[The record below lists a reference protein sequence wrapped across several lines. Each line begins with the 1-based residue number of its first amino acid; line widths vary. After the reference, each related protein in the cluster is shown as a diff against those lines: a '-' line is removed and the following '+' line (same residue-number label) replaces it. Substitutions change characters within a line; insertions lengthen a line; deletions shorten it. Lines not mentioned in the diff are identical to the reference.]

1 MLTVKKTNDNGMGI
15 PAPKFGEQ
23 DTNIVH
29 KQQYM
34 PWNTKIFSLV
44 CSSNIYLI
52 QIFTSQCK
60 MVLYIS

>member
-15 PAPKFGEQ
+15 TAPKFGEQ

-34 PWNTKIFSLV
+34 P
-44 CSSNIYLI
+44 
-52 QIFTSQCK
+52 
-60 MVLYIS
+60 